1 MFPME
6 PSENTWIMS
15 SLCVA
20 LLSLTLCVCLSSWN
34 LIVELMRGVGGTGNG
49 ASMALGGGALAV
61 PMKMGVGR
69 GYDLVKKVKV
79 SNGYRFY

>member
-1 MFPME
+1 
-6 PSENTWIMS
+6 
-15 SLCVA
+15 
-20 LLSLTLCVCLSSWN
+20 
-34 LIVELMRGVGGTGNG
+34 MRGVGGTGNG